1 MTQTLR
7 PISVVAR
14 RVARGAAVVACAVAA
29 FVSTGASAQVLP
41 LLPSESLVVIKV
53 NNLQAV
59 SDKAAGLIKDWGL
72 DQMRPELTDPLGSVL
87 TMTGMGAGLDKAG
100 EVGVA
105 ILPPKQGGQQGPPD
119 FVALVPVTDYKAFIG
134 ALPKATTEG
143 ELTTIKAGGRPVFVT
158 NWGKYAAVSPNQALA
173 TTKGQGIVPPAAS
186 AKELDTKDVVVFAN
200 FKEIRKI
207 ALPQF
212 QMMKPFILQQMNQ
225 GMQQA
230 PNANPQM
237 VAMMS
242 AYMGQILGAV
252 ETFMTDAD
260 GVTFGITLDKD
271 GIATTLLTDFS
282 PGSYLGKAV
291 AGAKNT
297 GDTLTGGLPA
307 GKYMLYGGMVFSP
320 NSAAMFNDFM
330 APIEK
335 AIAGSGDAGKPAAA
349 YFAGARDFM
358 GAVRQMSF
366 GLMAPPANALQG
378 GGFVQGVSVITGDAD
393 KMGAA
398 MKALTDNSTAM
409 MAASGVANVK
419 TVVTP
424 GAKVG
429 TATMD
434 QYTTTY
440 GEAQNAQEQ
449 QMSMLMQ
456 MIYGKGGPSGYV
468 GKVAADKVVHTI
480 GGGEALAASAVQAV
494 GQNADPLAQGA
505 AANVVAKLPK
515 ERVAVFFVAVDQ
527 IATTVLDVMAAKGV
541 PGGVKLP
548 PNLPPLGAAVVVD
561 GSAVRV
567 DGFIPSAT
575 VKSMIAAGLQMY
587 LQQMPG
593 GAQGGGL

>member
-29 FVSTGASAQVLP
+29 LVGTGANAQVLP

-105 ILPPKQGGQQGPPD
+105 IMPPNQAAAGGRQGPPD
-119 FVALVPVTDYKAFIG
+119 FLALVPVTDYKAFIG

-173 TTKGQGIVPPAAS
+173 TTKGQGIVPPPAS
-186 AKELDTKDVVVFAN
+186 AKELATKDVVVFAN

-212 QMMKPFILQQMNQ
+212 QMMKPFILAQMNQ

-237 VAMMS
+237 TAMVS
-242 AYMGQILGAV
+242 AYMGQILSGV

-271 GIATTLLTDFS
+271 GISTTLLTDFS

-297 GDTLTGGLPA
+297 GDSLTGGLPA
-307 GKYMLYGGMVFSP
+307 GKYMIYGGMVFSP
-320 NSAAMFNDFM
+320 NSAAMFNDFLG
-330 APIEK
+330 PIEK
-335 AIAGSGDAGKPAAA
+335 AVAGAGDAGKPAAA
-349 YFAGARDFM
+349 YFAATRDFM
-358 GAVRQMSF
+358 GAVRQMNF

-378 GGFVQGVSVITGDAD
+378 GGFVQGVSVMTGDAD
-393 KMGAA
+393 KLAAA
-398 MKALTDNSTAM
+398 MKTISDNSTAM
-409 MAASGVANVK
+409 MAASGMGNIK

-424 GAKVG
+424 GAQVG
-429 TATMD
+429 AATLD
-434 QYTTTY
+434 KYATTY
-440 GEAQNAQEQ
+440 GEPQNAQEQ
-449 QMSMLMQ
+449 QMSVFME

-468 GKVAADKVVHTI
+468 GKVAADKMIQTI

-494 GQNADPLAQGA
+494 GQNADPIAQGA
-505 AANVVAKLPK
+505 AANVLAKLPK
-515 ERVAVFFVAVDQ
+515 ERVAVMFVAVDQ

-548 PNLPPLGAAVVVD
+548 PNLPPVGAA
-561 GSAVRV
+561 
-567 DGFIPSAT
+567 
-575 VKSMIAAGLQMY
+575 
-587 LQQMPG
+587 
-593 GAQGGGL
+593 